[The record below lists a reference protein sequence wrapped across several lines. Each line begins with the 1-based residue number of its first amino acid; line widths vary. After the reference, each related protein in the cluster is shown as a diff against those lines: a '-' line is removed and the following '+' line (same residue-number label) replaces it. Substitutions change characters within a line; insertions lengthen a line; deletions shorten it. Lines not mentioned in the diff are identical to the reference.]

1 MIINRYSRTCR
12 VLLMALPLLMASLT
26 GYSLAMTSTITIG
39 GVSDG
44 AAQTILDGQGSE
56 VFKYTTTGN
65 VMNLCYVT
73 GANNTP
79 GGLQFII
86 DSESSLT
93 MTTLYS
99 KYSTNVSGFSGIL
112 KGIEVACPEIYGLVI
127 EAYDGETLLGK
138 LEYSKKEF
146 YYISGLSYLLQSKQI
161 SLKFSAPNAPNGAS
175 VYGLSGVTINVDE
188 SVYPLNED
196 KPVTF
201 GSSELQTADL
211 TNYGYK
217 GILFTL
223 NTATDGEGVDN
234 TGGEG
239 AICFM
244 TPMTDAKVNQVNNA
258 VKMNSYRPGDS
269 GYAIDFSGGITM
281 MVPKGSGK
289 IILNVETADNYAFHV
304 KVGDAEPVEVSCSTL
319 QEKEVPYTVEGNTYV
334 YIYLVD
340 KSLPTTSRAG
350 TRIGRRGTAYGKIT
364 SVRCASAPAPVVLVK
379 GDADGNGTVG
389 PEDVQAI
396 ADYIIGKVP
405 SISNLADVDGVNGVN
420 LVDLVKVI
428 QIVKAQTP

>member
-1 MIINRYSRTCR
+1 MISNHFSRTCR
-12 VLLMALPLLMASLT
+12 VMLLALPLLMASLN
-26 GYSLAMTSTITIG
+26 GYSLVMTSTITFG
-39 GVSDG
+39 GVSEG
-44 AAQTILDGQGSE
+44 AQTFLDGQGAIA
-56 VFKYTTTGN
+56 FNYTTTGN
-65 VMNLCYVT
+65 VMNLSYVS

-86 DSESSLT
+86 NSESSLT
-93 MTTLYS
+93 MTTRYS
-99 KYSTNVSGFSGIL
+99 KSSTYESGFSGIL

-127 EAYDGETLLGK
+127 EAYDGETLLGE
-138 LEYSKKEF
+138 LVYSQKIG

-175 VYGLSGVTINVDE
+175 VYGLASVTINVDE

-201 GSSELQTADL
+201 GASELQTADL

-217 GILFTL
+217 GVLFTL

-239 AICFM
+239 VICFM
-244 TPMTDAKVNQVNNA
+244 THMTDAKVNQVNNA
-258 VKMNSYRPGDS
+258 VKMNSYRPGS
-269 GYAIDFSGGITM
+269 PGYAIDFSGGITM
-281 MVPKGSGK
+281 MVSKGSGK
-289 IILNVETADNYAFHV
+289 IVMDVETADGYAFHV
-304 KVGDAEPVEVSCSTL
+304 KVGDAEPVEVSSASL

-364 SVRCASAPAPVVLVK
+364 SIRCASAPAPVMVK
-379 GDADGNGTVG
+379 GDADGNGSVG
-389 PEDVQAI
+389 PEDVQVI
-396 ADYIIGKVP
+396 ADYIMGKVP
-405 SISNLADVDGVNGVN
+405 SISKQADVDGINGVT

-428 QIVKAQTP
+428 QIVNAQTP

>member
-1 MIINRYSRTCR
+1 MISNHFSRTCR
-12 VLLMALPLLMASLT
+12 VMLLALPLLMASLN
-26 GYSLAMTSTITIG
+26 GYSLVMTSTITFG
-39 GVSDG
+39 GVSEG
-44 AAQTILDGQGSE
+44 AQTFLDGQGAIA
-56 VFKYTTTGN
+56 FNYTTTGN
-65 VMNLCYVT
+65 VMNLSYVS

-86 DSESSLT
+86 NSESSLT
-93 MTTLYS
+93 MTTRYS
-99 KYSTNVSGFSGIL
+99 KSSTYESGFSGIL

-127 EAYDGETLLGK
+127 EAYDGETLLGE
-138 LEYSKKEF
+138 LVYSQKIG

-161 SLKFSAPNAPNGAS
+161 SLKFSAPNSPNGAS
-175 VYGLSGVTINVDE
+175 VYGLAGVTINVDE

-201 GSSELQTADL
+201 GASELQTADL

-217 GILFTL
+217 GVLFTL
-223 NTATDGEGVDN
+223 NTATDGEGVD
-234 TGGEG
+234 EG

-244 TPMTDAKVNQVNNA
+244 THMTDAKVNQVNNA
-258 VKMNSYRPGDS
+258 VKEYSYRPGS
-269 GYAIDFSGGITM
+269 PGYAIDFSGGITM
-281 MVPKGSGK
+281 MVTKGSGK
-289 IILNVETADNYAFHV
+289 IVLGVETKDGYAFHV
-304 KVGDAEPVEVSCSTL
+304 KVGDAEPVEVSSASL

-334 YIYLVD
+334 YIYLVN

-364 SVRCASAPAPVVLVK
+364 SVKCASAPPVMVK
-379 GDADGNGTVG
+379 GDADGNGSVG
-389 PEDVQAI
+389 PEDVQVI
-396 ADYIIGKVP
+396 ADYIMGTVL
-405 SISNLADVDGVNGVN
+405 SISKQADVDGVNGVT

>member
-1 MIINRYSRTCR
+1 MISNHFSRTCR
-12 VLLMALPLLMASLT
+12 VMLLALPLLMASLN
-26 GYSLAMTSTITIG
+26 GYSLVMSPTITFG
-39 GVSDG
+39 GVSEG
-44 AAQTILDGQGSE
+44 AQTFLDGQGAIA
-56 VFKYTTTGN
+56 FNYTTTGN
-65 VMNLCYVT
+65 VMNLSYVSV
-73 GANNTP
+73 ANNTP

-86 DSESSLT
+86 NSESSLT
-93 MTTLYS
+93 MTTRYS
-99 KYSTNVSGFSGIL
+99 KSSTYESGFSGIL

-127 EAYDGETLLGK
+127 EAYDGETLLGQ
-138 LEYSKKEF
+138 LVYSQKIG

-161 SLKFSAPNAPNGAS
+161 SLKFSAPNSPNGAS

-201 GSSELQTADL
+201 GASELQTADL

-217 GILFTL
+217 GVLFTL

-239 AICFM
+239 VICFM
-244 TPMTDAKVNQVNNA
+244 TPMTDAKVNQINSA
-258 VKMNSYRPGDS
+258 VKMKSYKPGEP
-269 GYAIDFSGGITM
+269 GYAIDFSGGITL
-281 MVPKGSGK
+281 MVAKGSGK
-289 IILNVETADNYAFHV
+289 IVMDVETADGYAFHV
-304 KVGDAEPVEVSCSTL
+304 KVGDAEPVEVSCSSL
-319 QEKEVPYTVEGNTYV
+319 QEKEVPYTVEGNTYI

-340 KSLPTTSRAG
+340 KSLPATSRAG

-364 SVRCASAPAPVVLVK
+364 SIRCASAPAPVMVK
-379 GDADGNGTVG
+379 GDADGNGSVG

-396 ADYIIGKVP
+396 ADYILGKVL
-405 SISNLADVDGVNGVN
+405 SISNQADVDGVNGVT